1 MSDNVYDLETD
12 STLPPKNWLTSN
24 LLVPHLRE
32 AAPRQIVYAPQEARA
47 TQTSKFFSSL
57 LKSYILTM
65 SPPE

>member
-1 MSDNVYDLETD
+1 MSDNVYDSETD
-12 STLPPKNWLTSN
+12 STLPRKDWLTSS

-32 AAPRQIVYAPQEARA
+32 AAPRQSVYAPQKARA
-47 TQTSKFFSSL
+47 TQTSKFFSPL